1 MRELVNR
8 LTNRPAPRGGMTPPR
23 SGNLSIPLLGGPRTF
38 VC

>member
-1 MRELVNR
+1 MRELANH
-8 LTNRPAPRGGMTPPR
+8 LTDRPANVAGRTSPR